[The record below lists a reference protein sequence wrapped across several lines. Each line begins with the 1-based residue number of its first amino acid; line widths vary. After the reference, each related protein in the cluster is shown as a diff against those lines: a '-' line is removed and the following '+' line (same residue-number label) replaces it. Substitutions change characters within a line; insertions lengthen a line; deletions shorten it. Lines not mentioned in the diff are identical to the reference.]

1 MQSEA
6 VDEKDVTFD
15 DEMETAGSHTAE
27 TKPSRQVPDEDLDEV
42 FRDNRVHDTDGEFDG
57 EPPKASGSTFDE
69 IDRAAR
75 AVKDPKARESDVLQA
90 GKVFHEL
97 EGTEFYNMFRRN
109 NARYEARVSE
119 MVETY
124 LASIQPAEKKTRMKA
139 AVRHVPA
146 KQCPLRGKGVGNGGN
161 LSCKHPAR
169 REENKN
175 ESGCTEGIRE
185 LQHPRLCMKIR
196 KPALSEAA
204 RIKKVST
211 AEGNL
216 PPGGINTRKDSDR
229 NIEEKTKPSGS
240 PSDGCQH
247 LRLCSGQRHGGH
259 HRSNQYGDLVF

>member
-1 MQSEA
+1 MVTLLLILMMACNLWILFYLTWEHKGVRKADGKDGIEPAREPLPDVIGKSRFRMPEMKPQAATPTPNAATEMQSEA

-27 TKPSRQVPDEDLDEV
+27 TNPSRQVPDEDLDEV

-57 EPPKASGSTFDE
+57 EPLEASGSTFDE

-139 AVRHVPA
+139 AVR
-146 KQCPLRGKGVGNGGN
+146 K
-161 LSCKHPAR
+161 
-169 REENKN
+169 EYENFN
-175 ESGCTEGIRE
+175 IRDY
-185 LQHPRLCMKIR
+185 
-196 KPALSEAA
+196 
-204 RIKKVST
+204 V
-211 AEGNL
+211 
-216 PPGGINTRKDSDR
+216 
-229 NIEEKTKPSGS
+229 
-240 PSDGCQH
+240 
-247 LRLCSGQRHGGH
+247 
-259 HRSNQYGDLVF
+259 